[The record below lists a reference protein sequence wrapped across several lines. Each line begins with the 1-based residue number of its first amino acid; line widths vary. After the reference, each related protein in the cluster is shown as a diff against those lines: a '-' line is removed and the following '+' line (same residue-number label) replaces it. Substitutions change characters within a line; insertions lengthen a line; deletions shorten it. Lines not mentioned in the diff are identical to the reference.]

1 MTERGT
7 RSERRKVGAFYT
19 PPVLVDLLVCEVLE
33 PCFAGRDRPPMVI
46 DPACGDGR
54 LLEAAG
60 RAIRERFGVDP
71 TPYLVGAELDGGAAA
86 DTAQRLGCRVL
97 CGDAREVL
105 AAAEHRG
112 AYDVVIG
119 NPPYLSQLSTST
131 ARGGRSNLGGGPY
144 ADVAAEFLALSM
156 QLVRPVD
163 GRIGLVLPMSILA
176 TRDVAPIRESV
187 GRAASIEL
195 CWWADESVFDASVR
209 TCVLGLVTGRLAG
222 SVRRLYGADPRPIA
236 PVDTPVD
243 SAVTSW
249 SWLVADASG
258 VPTLTIDTAS
268 GTLADLATATADFR
282 DQYYGLVGAVS
293 DTASGPRLITSGL
306 IDVGVCR
313 WGERPT
319 RFAKEPFDAP
329 RVNLSALSPALQA
342 WARTRLV
349 PKVLVASQTKVI
361 EAVADPR
368 GEWLPSVPVI
378 SVIPHDAADVTRI
391 TALLT
396 SPVASAWLVHQRLGT
411 GLSAQS
417 IRVTAADLTR
427 LPLPTG
433 TEHWDLATASLAAG
447 DVLACGR
454 HLLAAYGLAERDD
467 LLDWW
472 AKRVSGSTGR
482 RG

>member
-1 MTERGT
+1 
-7 RSERRKVGAFYT
+7 
-19 PPVLVDLLVCEVLE
+19 
-33 PCFAGRDRPPMVI
+33 
-46 DPACGDGR
+46 
-54 LLEAAG
+54 
-60 RAIRERFGVDP
+60 
-71 TPYLVGAELDGGAAA
+71 
-86 DTAQRLGCRVL
+86 
-97 CGDAREVL
+97 
-105 AAAEHRG
+105 
-112 AYDVVIG
+112 VIG

-144 ADVAAEFLALSM
+144 ADAAAEFLALSV

-163 GRIGLVLPMSILA
+163 GRVGLVLPMSILA

-209 TCVLGLVTGRLAG
+209 TCVLGLVTGRPAAL
-222 SVRRLYGADPRPIA
+222 VRRLYGADPRPIA
-236 PVDTPVD
+236 PVATPTD
-243 SAVTSW
+243 GAAGSW

-258 VPTLTIDTAS
+258 VPSLTIDTAS
-268 GTLADLATATADFR
+268 GTLIDLATATADFR

-293 DTASGPRLITSGL
+293 DTASGPPLITSGL

-329 RVNLSALSPALQA
+329 RVDLSALSPALQA

-361 EAVADPR
+361 EAVADLR

-378 SVIPHDAADVTRI
+378 SVIPHNAADVGRI
-391 TALLT
+391 SALLT

-417 IRVTAADLTR
+417 IRVTAADLAR
-427 LPLPTG
+427 LPLPTD

-454 HLLAAYGLAERDD
+454 HMLAAYGLAESND
-467 LLDWW
+467 LSDWW